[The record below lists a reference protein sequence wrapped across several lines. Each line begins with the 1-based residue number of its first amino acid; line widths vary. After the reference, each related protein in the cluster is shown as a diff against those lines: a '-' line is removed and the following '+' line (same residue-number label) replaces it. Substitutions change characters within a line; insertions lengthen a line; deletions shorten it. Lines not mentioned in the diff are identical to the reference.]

1 MSKKVRKAFTLIE
14 LLVVIAIIAVL
25 IALLLPAVQQAR
37 EAARRTEC
45 KNKLKQIGLAMHN
58 YHDTFLMFP
67 TCGNRYDPNPPTWTA
82 GTARGW
88 RHSQWVSLLP
98 YVDQAPLYSRWDFD
112 HQEEGWICANG
123 NAALIAGKPQN
134 WILCP
139 SSAMPEFVEPC
150 GKITRSSYY
159 GISGATNSTT
169 WAPAGN
175 TYVPGGIAYFSQTGM
190 ITSYDNVKMKECVDG
205 TSNTLL
211 VGEISNFIKDAA
223 GSAASSSD
231 DLRPGRDWGW
241 TMGSHTSWSGAWML
255 ASIVI
260 NYPPNS
266 NVYGQIGVRPG
277 EAHARYNYPLSSA
290 HVGGAQVLF
299 ADGTVRLIGNN
310 IDMNTLK
317 HLAARN
323 DAQVVRDF

>member
-67 TCGNRYDPNPPTWTA
+67 ASSNRYN
-82 GTARGW
+82 GTPVGVPVAGW

-98 YVDQAPLYSRWDFD
+98 YVDQAPLYGRWDFD
-112 HQEEGWICANG
+112 HAEEGWCCAN
-123 NAALIAGKPQN
+123 NNQNLIKGKPQK

-139 SSAMPEFVEPC
+139 SSSMPESVAPC
-150 GKITRSSYY
+150 GDITRSSYY
-159 GISGATNSTT
+159 GIAGATNSTT
-169 WAPAGN
+169 WTPTSN
-175 TYVPGGIAYFSQTGM
+175 TYVPGGIAYFSHTGM
-190 ITSYDNVKMKECVDG
+190 ILSYDNVAMNGCTDG

-211 VGEISNFIKDAA
+211 VGEISNYIKDAA
-223 GSAASSSD
+223 GSLASAND

-241 TMGSHTSWSGAWML
+241 TMGGHTSWSGAWML
-255 ASIVI
+255 STIVI

-266 NVYGQIGVRPG
+266 PVYGQIGVRPG
-277 EAHARYNYPLSSA
+277 EAHARYNHPLSSA

-310 IDMNTLK
+310 VDMNTLK

-323 DAQVVRDF
+323 DAQVVSDF

>member
-1 MSKKVRKAFTLIE
+1 MMPAAMQNPQWE
-14 LLVVIAIIAVL
+14 L
-25 IALLLPAVQQAR
+25 QR
-37 EAARRTEC
+37 EM
-45 KNKLKQIGLAMHN
+45 QIKM
-58 YHDTFLMFP
+58 D
-67 TCGNRYDPNPPTWTA
+67 
-82 GTARGW
+82 
-88 RHSQWVSLLP
+88 
-98 YVDQAPLYSRWDFD
+98 
-112 HQEEGWICANG
+112 
-123 NAALIAGKPQN
+123 
-134 WILCP
+134 
-139 SSAMPEFVEPC
+139 SS
-150 GKITRSSYY
+150 ISS
-159 GISGATNSTT
+159 
-169 WAPAGN
+169 
-175 TYVPGGIAYFSQTGM
+175 SQTFPGNS
-190 ITSYDNVKMKECVDG
+190 ITFISTSNVKMKECVDG

-223 GSAASSSD
+223 GRAASSSD
-231 DLRPGRDWGW
+231 DLRPGRDGGW

-323 DAQVVRDF
+323 DAQTVSDF